1 MLSETNKFQINQGSF
16 QTPFSCTFY
25 GIELF
30 VQGIFSLCEHML
42 EKDSEPNETSAYLV
56 CHSTNIFLFFLAFCK
71 MIRDLT
77 ALICHPSSLDPLIS
91 AKASLFD
98 PYKHSH
104 LLTIFLKEHA
114 FV

>member
-1 MLSETNKFQINQGSF
+1 M
-16 QTPFSCTFY
+16 
-25 GIELF
+25 
-30 VQGIFSLCEHML
+30 CEHML
-42 EKDSEPNETSAYLV
+42 EKDSEPNETSAYV
-56 CHSTNIFLFFLAFCK
+56 TNKFLFFLAFCK